1 VVANITG
8 GGQWADATGK
18 AREMVGKMTLEEKVS
33 KLVKRIQAMV
43 GLTADR

>member
-1 VVANITG
+1 MVANITG

-33 KLVKRIQAMV
+33 EPVEDYGNGRTNR
-43 GLTADR
+43 G

>member
-1 VVANITG
+1 MVANITG

-33 KLVKRIQAMV
+33 KAVKKGCGIGRTDW
-43 GLTADR
+43 G